1 MNAHILSIGNE
12 LTLGQTV
19 DTNAAWLAQQFAA
32 VGILCSR
39 HIGVADDR
47 AVIAREIS
55 AAAKE
60 TDLLLI
66 SGGLGPTPDDLTREA
81 LADAMGVELLLR
93 PECLVQIEAYFKS
106 RGRSMHEHNRRQA
119 MCPQGADPIENTRGT
134 APGIHAR
141 IGRAD
146 VFVMPGVPAEMKTMF
161 ERSVLPRLP
170 RSGEIIVQRTVKTF
184 GMSESEIGE
193 RIADLM
199 ARDRNPT
206 VGTSAAELVIAIR
219 INAQGRGGEDAARL
233 ADVDAQTIRERL
245 GVAVFGEEDDNLQHA
260 VGRIL
265 IERKHTISTAES
277 CTGGLIAQRLT
288 DVSGSSAYLIQGF
301 VTYSNASKQRLLEIP
316 QEWIDRHGAVSEQV
330 AEAMAANCRRL
341 SGTDYALS
349 ATGIAGPTGS
359 SPEKPVG
366 LVYIALATARG
377 TTVKELR
384 LGESLARGEVRDRA
398 AKAALN
404 LLRLELIR
412 S

>member
-301 VTYSNASKQRLLEIP
+301 VTYSNASKQRLLDP
-316 QEWIDRHGAVSEQV
+316 PGMDR
-330 AEAMAANCRRL
+330 
-341 SGTDYALS
+341 
-349 ATGIAGPTGS
+349 
-359 SPEKPVG
+359 SPW
-366 LVYIALATARG
+366 RG
-377 TTVKELR
+377 Q
-384 LGESLARGEVRDRA
+384 
-398 AKAALN
+398 
-404 LLRLELIR
+404 
-412 S
+412 